1 MAWVAAVDRVQS
13 LAQNLHML
21 QEQRKKKKEKKKERK
36 KEEEERERGEE
47 LKFIVTFLILGAYI
61 FSHIML

>member
-1 MAWVAAVDRVQS
+1 MKKKKK
-13 LAQNLHML
+13 
-21 QEQRKKKKEKKKERK
+21 KKKKEKKKERK